1 MQETVKERVYNA
13 YYNQVL
19 PFVLSELN
27 RQLSCNEIEK
37 GRATISKLFNRMK
50 ELREQDTKD
59 LERAIRR
66 ANEPSQLFNLLM
78 NTNELESAN

>member
-1 MQETVKERVYNA
+1 
-13 YYNQVL
+13 
-19 PFVLSELN
+19 
-27 RQLSCNEIEK
+27 
-37 GRATISKLFNRMK
+37 MK